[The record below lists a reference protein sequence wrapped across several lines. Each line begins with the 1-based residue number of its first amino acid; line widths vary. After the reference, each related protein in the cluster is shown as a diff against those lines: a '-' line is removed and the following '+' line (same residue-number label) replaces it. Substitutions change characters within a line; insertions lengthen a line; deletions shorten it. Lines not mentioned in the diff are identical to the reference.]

1 MTDSHARARQVL
13 RTLLTLGET
22 LVATLVVFLLLQAFV
37 GRTYAIDQTSMEGT
51 LEPGQRV
58 IVDELTPRFDPYK
71 YGDIIVFAPP
81 AASDRDEPLI
91 KRVIGVAGDVIELKN
106 GSVYRNGALVD
117 EPYVYPGDP
126 TYPPTGGPDRWVVP
140 AGDLF
145 VMGDHRSV
153 SLDSRSFGP
162 IPISTV
168 VGRAWLRFFPL
179 DELRVLT
186 GF

>member
-1 MTDSHARARQVL
+1 VTDSHARARQVL

-37 GRTYAIDQTSMEGT
+37 GRTYAIDQTSMEST

-91 KRVIGVAGDVIELKN
+91 KRVIGVSGDVIELKN
-106 GSVYRNGALVD
+106 GSVYRNGPSSTSLRL
-117 EPYVYPGDP
+117 PGR
-126 TYPPTGGPDRWVVP
+126 PDVSADRR
-140 AGDLF
+140 A
-145 VMGDHRSV
+145 RSLGRPGRR
-153 SLDSRSFGP
+153 SLRHGRPS
-162 IPISTV
+162 
-168 VGRAWLRFFPL
+168 VGVA
-179 DELRVLT
+179 
-186 GF
+186 